1 MYPTNDVRRGISKMY
16 EFHDLR
22 SASRLYPH
30 QEFVRRFMSPYTP
43 YRKLLLYHSPG
54 SGKSLACIACAV
66 DSYVSLGRKCII
78 ITRGSSGSNNF
89 KRQILKYAEMAE
101 LEEDIVKV
109 FRVDHYISL
118 HNKIRKYLDEDVM
131 ELLDNH
137 TIVFDEIHNARASD
151 SEEVR
156 INNSIERI
164 VNLCVNS
171 KIFFVTATP
180 MVDNSKEL
188 DTILNLLGDDG
199 YISYNSK
206 VQQRPKIRYMGT
218 DNDSVIPKVQ
228 IVEMRGHQK
237 EEYEKEES
245 TATVNDIYQRLS
257 HIALCCFPGAEK
269 KMITENKMKG
279 VISSS
284 KGSSR
289 TIMYKDYAVDD
300 ELRKYL
306 KGDLLRETSCKYH
319 KLMENIERS
328 EGSVFVSIEEV
339 HGSGLILLS
348 QVLQEHGYE
357 SYWGQT
363 ITTPA
368 KRFTICIGGSDI
380 PNMQERLDAFN
391 SPKNCRGELIRV
403 LLGSKVIGES
413 ITLLNVRQFHSM
425 SPHWNYSK
433 LTQAIGRVVRSNS
446 HADLPE
452 QSRTVEVYV
461 YIAKGTVDEKKL
473 KTSKEKNLT
482 IKEREEYL
490 IDNSVENFTNLSGNL
505 NADSFIFH
513 RMEEYYPYLLDEI
526 LPLFEERDSYYFE
539 EIVHALDYPPKVIE
553 NLLYRMVVSN
563 LKIRERYYLRE
574 ASSKFALYTDPS
586 LPFVLAGVAKKT
598 DSKKVHRTRLSVEMF
613 DNKFP
618 SADALFRHLRKSSI
632 SYKISFFEKNV
643 VGDTETSVW
652 LKEMFKYS
660 QCTMGAVLHHLL
672 CYKEVDKAYNASSPV
687 PSRLI
692 GKMRRYLDGRWEYCE
707 DGEEDVALEILKK
720 FEKFADDSY
729 LDFIFVS
736 IIDNKTKLR
745 RSEGKR
751 DRRRTLKGRSLSSI
765 KKEELLSVCESR
777 HLEYDPHRR
786 VNDLIEAIE
795 EHYMSQ
801 GKCFFV

>member
-1 MYPTNDVRRGISKMY
+1 MYPTSDVRRGISKMY

-22 SASRLYPH
+22 SASGLYPH
-30 QEFVRRFMSPYTP
+30 QEFVRRFMSPHTP

-66 DSYVSLGRKCII
+66 DSYLTLGRKCII
-78 ITRGSSGSNNF
+78 VTRGSSGSNNF
-89 KRQILKYAEMAE
+89 KRQTSKYVEMAR
-101 LEEDIVKV
+101 LEEDIVKI

-118 HNKIRKYLDEDVM
+118 HNKIRKYLDEDVR

-137 TIVFDEIHNARASD
+137 TIIFDEIHNARASD

-164 VNLCVNS
+164 VNLCTNS
-171 KIFFVTATP
+171 KILFVTATP

-188 DTILNLLGDDG
+188 DTILSLLGDDG

-206 VQQRPKIRYMGT
+206 VQQRPKIKYMGT
-218 DNDSVIPKVQ
+218 DNDSVIPRVQ

-237 EEYEKEES
+237 EEYEREES

-269 KMITENKMKG
+269 KMIAESKMKG

-284 KGSSR
+284 KGNSR
-289 TIMYKDYAVDD
+289 TIVYKDYTVDD

-363 ITTPA
+363 VTTPA

-391 SPKNCRGELIRV
+391 SPKNSKGELIQV

-473 KTSKEKNLT
+473 KTSKEKNLS
-482 IKEREEYL
+482 IKQREEYL
-490 IDNSVENFTNLSGNL
+490 IKNSIENFISLSDDL
-505 NADSFIFH
+505 NADSFIAY
-513 RMEEYYPYLLDEI
+513 RMREYYPHLLDEI
-526 LPLFEERDSYYFE
+526 LPIFDEHASYYLE
-539 EIVHALDYPPKVIE
+539 EIVEKLQYPPRLIE
-553 NLLYRMVVSN
+553 NLLYRIVTSN
-563 LKIRERYYLRE
+563 LKIGDKYYLRE

-598 DSKKVHRTRLSVEMF
+598 DSKKVHRTRLSVEMSE
-613 DNKFP
+613 NKF
-618 SADALFRHLRKSSI
+618 SSSDALFQHLRKSSI

-643 VGDTETSVW
+643 IGDTEVSAW
-652 LKEMFKYS
+652 LRNMFKYS
-660 QCTMGAVLHHLL
+660 QCTMGGVLYHLL

-687 PSRLI
+687 PSQLI
-692 GKMRRYLDGRWEYCE
+692 GKTRRYFDGRWEYCE
-707 DGEEDVALEILKK
+707 SEEVDVALEILGR
-720 FEKFADDSY
+720 FEKFANDFY
-729 LDFIFVS
+729 EDFIFVS

-745 RSEGKR
+745 RSKALG
-751 DRRRTLKGRSLSSI
+751 DRRKTLKGRSLSSI
-765 KKEELLSVCESR
+765 KKEELISLCEARDLKCSPNCR
-777 HLEYDPHRR
+777 I
-786 VNDLIEAIE
+786 NDLIEAME
-795 EHYMSQ
+795 EYYMSQ
-801 GKCFFV
+801 GRCFFV